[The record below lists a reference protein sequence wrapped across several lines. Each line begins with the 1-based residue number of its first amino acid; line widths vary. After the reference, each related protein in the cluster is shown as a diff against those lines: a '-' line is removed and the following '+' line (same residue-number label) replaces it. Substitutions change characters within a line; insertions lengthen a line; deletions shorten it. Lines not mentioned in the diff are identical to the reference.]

1 MFEVGSDLVEA
12 TCFWSGFDQTDLTNY
27 RVGTGFDC
35 FVLGLCWVG
44 IRDDS
49 LANIDLARSM
59 FAESV
64 ERLIDNPRFRWASM
78 NNGEVAFLN
87 FTSLLHFAEDGSV
100 FLTSPHKKQTA
111 GLAVESADE
120 GKEFIG
126 ILVAKPID
134 ECEGAIGSGGV
145 NQPAGRFIDDEKILL
160 FGDNSWSHLLTF
172 WRQKTSPTFFSAAPW
187 LEIRETTLDIVDAA
201 RVDQLGLPV
210 ATKRSPGESYPG

>member
-126 ILVAKPID
+126 ILVAQPVD
-134 ECEGAIGSGGV
+134 QGESSIGSGGV
-145 NQPAGRFIDDEKILL
+145 NEPASRFIH
-160 FGDNSWSHLLTF
+160 N
-172 WRQKTSPTFFSAAPW
+172 QKRGVFQNDRRIHQSR
-187 LEIRETTLDIVDAA
+187 LVQ
-201 RVDQLGLPV
+201 RVV
-210 ATKRSPGESYPG
+210 SVEV